1 MDPVNLSHPLVVAS
15 LNRCLIIV
23 LHEGAAKVLVEG
35 SLELFVTKLA
45 QKRPRLLGVLA
56 EYAQQTP
63 VPVSAELQH
72 LSLRPPQLS
81 ALIGLLS

>member
-1 MDPVNLSHPLVVAS
+1 MDPVDLSHPLVVAS
-15 LNRCLIIV
+15 LNRRLIIV
-23 LHEGAAKVLVEG
+23 LHECAAEVLVEG
-35 SLELFVTKLA
+35 SLELLVTKLA
-45 QKRPRLLGVLA
+45 QIQSGLLRVLA